1 MEKNP
6 EGLTKQLVYANIT
19 NVMNQ
24 NDRENSKELI
34 IRAGKQEFLKYGY
47 KGASLR
53 NICKQAGVTTGAFYF
68 QFENKE
74 QLLDEILRPVI
85 TYFSAMVQKSTM
97 EEFEGESS
105 SADGDEQMLE
115 MLWNYKE
122 ECQILLEG
130 TAGTAYEKV
139 FEELQEGLRQGQGFL
154 LFFGK
159 YGISDVDE
167 KLLDVIV
174 RMRVESYLTIIRKEY
189 TLEETKKLARQ
200 IGIYCDAGFEALVRQ
215 LKTEHSGN

>member
-115 MLWNYKE
+115 MFWNYKE

-130 TAGTAYEKV
+130 TAGTAYEKF
-139 FEELQEGLRQGQGFL
+139 FEELQEGLRQGFL

>member
-1 MEKNP
+1 
-6 EGLTKQLVYANIT
+6 
-19 NVMNQ
+19 MNQ

-115 MLWNYKE
+115 ILWNYKE

-139 FEELQEGLRQGQGFL
+139 FEELQEGLRQGFL

>member
-1 MEKNP
+1 M
-6 EGLTKQLVYANIT
+6 TKQLVYANIT

-139 FEELQEGLRQGQGFL
+139 FEELQEGLRQGFR

-174 RMRVESYLTIIRKEY
+174 RMRVESYLTIIRNEY
-189 TLEETKKLARQ
+189 TREETKTLARQ
-200 IGIYCDAGFEALVRQ
+200 IGVYCDAGFEALVRQ
-215 LKTEHSGN
+215 LKTKHSGN

>member
-1 MEKNP
+1 M
-6 EGLTKQLVYANIT
+6 TKQLAYANIT

-139 FEELQEGLRQGQGFL
+139 FEELQEGLRQGFL

>member
-6 EGLTKQLVYANIT
+6 EGLTRQLVYANIT

-85 TYFSAMVQKSTM
+85 TYFSAMIQKSTM

-139 FEELQEGLRQGQGFL
+139 FEELQEGLRQGFL

>member
-1 MEKNP
+1 
-6 EGLTKQLVYANIT
+6 
-19 NVMNQ
+19 MNQ
-24 NDRENSKELI
+24 NDRGNSKELI

-139 FEELQEGLRQGQGFL
+139 FEELQEGLRQGFL

>member
-1 MEKNP
+1 
-6 EGLTKQLVYANIT
+6 
-19 NVMNQ
+19 MNQ

-105 SADGDEQMLE
+105 SADGDEQMLG

-139 FEELQEGLRQGQGFL
+139 FEELQEGLRQGFL

>member
-1 MEKNP
+1 M
-6 EGLTKQLVYANIT
+6 TKQLVNANIT

-139 FEELQEGLRQGQGFL
+139 FEELQEGLRQGFL

-167 KLLDVIV
+167 KLLDAIV

>member
-6 EGLTKQLVYANIT
+6 DGLTKQLVNANIT

-85 TYFSAMVQKSTM
+85 TYFSAMIQKSTM

-139 FEELQEGLRQGQGFL
+139 FEELQEGLRQGFL

-215 LKTEHSGN
+215 LKTEYSGN

>member
-1 MEKNP
+1 
-6 EGLTKQLVYANIT
+6 
-19 NVMNQ
+19 MNQ

-139 FEELQEGLRQGQGFL
+139 FEELQEGLRQGFL

-167 KLLDVIV
+167 KLLDVII

>member
-1 MEKNP
+1 
-6 EGLTKQLVYANIT
+6 
-19 NVMNQ
+19 MNQ

-97 EEFEGESS
+97 DEFEGESS

-139 FEELQEGLRQGQGFL
+139 FEE
-154 LFFGK
+154 
-159 YGISDVDE
+159 
-167 KLLDVIV
+167 LLDVIV

-215 LKTEHSGN
+215 LKTKHSGN

>member
-1 MEKNP
+1 
-6 EGLTKQLVYANIT
+6 
-19 NVMNQ
+19 MNQ

-139 FEELQEGLRQGQGFL
+139 FEELQEGLRQGFL

-215 LKTEHSGN
+215 LKTGHSGN

>member
-1 MEKNP
+1 M
-6 EGLTKQLVYANIT
+6 TKQLVYANIT

-115 MLWNYKE
+115 ILWNYKE

-139 FEELQEGLRQGQGFL
+139 FEELQEGLRQGFL

>member
-1 MEKNP
+1 M
-6 EGLTKQLVYANIT
+6 TKQLVYANIT

-97 EEFEGESS
+97 DEFEGESS

-139 FEELQEGLRQGQGFL
+139 FEELQEGLRQGFL

>member
-130 TAGTAYEKV
+130 TAGTAYKKV
-139 FEELQEGLRQGQGFL
+139 FEELQEGLRQGFL

>member
-1 MEKNP
+1 
-6 EGLTKQLVYANIT
+6 
-19 NVMNQ
+19 MNQ

-34 IRAGKQEFLKYGY
+34 IRAGKKEFLKYGY

-139 FEELQEGLRQGQGFL
+139 FEELQEGLRQGFL

>member
-1 MEKNP
+1 
-6 EGLTKQLVYANIT
+6 
-19 NVMNQ
+19 MNQ

-74 QLLDEILRPVI
+74 QFLDEILRPVI

-139 FEELQEGLRQGQGFL
+139 FEELQEGLRQGFL

>member
-1 MEKNP
+1 M
-6 EGLTKQLVYANIT
+6 TKQLVYANIT

-105 SADGDEQMLE
+105 SADGDERMLE

-139 FEELQEGLRQGQGFL
+139 FEELQEGLRQGFL

>member
-1 MEKNP
+1 
-6 EGLTKQLVYANIT
+6 
-19 NVMNQ
+19 MNQ

-85 TYFSAMVQKSTM
+85 IYFSAMVQKSTM

-139 FEELQEGLRQGQGFL
+139 FEELQEGLRQGFL

-159 YGISDVDE
+159 YGIPDVDE

>member
-1 MEKNP
+1 M
-6 EGLTKQLVYANIT
+6 TKQLVYANIT

-34 IRAGKQEFLKYGY
+34 IREGKQEFLKYGY

-122 ECQILLEG
+122 ECQIFLEG

-139 FEELQEGLRQGQGFL
+139 FEELQEGLRQGFL

>member
-1 MEKNP
+1 M
-6 EGLTKQLVYANIT
+6 TKQLVYANIT

-85 TYFSAMVQKSTM
+85 TYFSAMIQKSTM

-139 FEELQEGLRQGQGFL
+139 FEELQEGLRQGFL

-200 IGIYCDAGFEALVRQ
+200 IGIYCDDGFEALVRQ

>member
-1 MEKNP
+1 
-6 EGLTKQLVYANIT
+6 
-19 NVMNQ
+19 MNQ

-34 IRAGKQEFLKYGY
+34 IREGKQEFLKYGY

-139 FEELQEGLRQGQGFL
+139 FEELQEGLRQGIL

>member
-6 EGLTKQLVYANIT
+6 EGLTKQLVNANIT

-139 FEELQEGLRQGQGFL
+139 FEELQEGLRQGFL

-200 IGIYCDAGFEALVRQ
+200 IGIYLS
-215 LKTEHSGN
+215 LIHI

>member
-115 MLWNYKE
+115 MFWNYKE

-139 FEELQEGLRQGQGFL
+139 FEELQEGLRQGFL

>member
-1 MEKNP
+1 
-6 EGLTKQLVYANIT
+6 
-19 NVMNQ
+19 MNQ

-97 EEFEGESS
+97 EEFEGQSS

-139 FEELQEGLRQGQGFL
+139 FEELQEGLRQGFL

>member
-1 MEKNP
+1 
-6 EGLTKQLVYANIT
+6 
-19 NVMNQ
+19 MNQ

-139 FEELQEGLRQGQGFL
+139 FEELQEGLRQGFR

-200 IGIYCDAGFEALVRQ
+200 IGVYCDAGFEALVRQ

>member
-1 MEKNP
+1 
-6 EGLTKQLVYANIT
+6 
-19 NVMNQ
+19 MNQ

-139 FEELQEGLRQGQGFL
+139 FEELQEGLRQGFL

-200 IGIYCDAGFEALVRQ
+200 IGIYCDAGFKALVRQ
-215 LKTEHSGN
+215 LKT

>member
-1 MEKNP
+1 
-6 EGLTKQLVYANIT
+6 
-19 NVMNQ
+19 MNQ

-74 QLLDEILRPVI
+74 QLLDEILRQVI

-115 MLWNYKE
+115 MLLNYKE

-139 FEELQEGLRQGQGFL
+139 FEEHQEGMRQGFL

>member
-19 NVMNQ
+19 KVMNQ

-139 FEELQEGLRQGQGFL
+139 FEEFQEGLRQGFL

>member
-1 MEKNP
+1 M
-6 EGLTKQLVYANIT
+6 TKQLVYANIT

-139 FEELQEGLRQGQGFL
+139 FEELQEGLRQGFL

-200 IGIYCDAGFEALVRQ
+200 IGVYCDAGFEALVRQ
-215 LKTEHSGN
+215 LKIEHSGN

>member
-1 MEKNP
+1 
-6 EGLTKQLVYANIT
+6 
-19 NVMNQ
+19 MNQ

-139 FEELQEGLRQGQGFL
+139 FEELQEGLRQGFL

-215 LKTEHSGN
+215 LKTEHSGT

>member
-1 MEKNP
+1 M
-6 EGLTKQLVYANIT
+6 TKQLVYANIT

-34 IRAGKQEFLKYGY
+34 IREGKQEFLKYGY

-139 FEELQEGLRQGQGFL
+139 FEELQEGLRQGFL

>member
-24 NDRENSKELI
+24 NDRENSKKLI

-139 FEELQEGLRQGQGFL
+139 FEELQEGLRQGFL

>member
-1 MEKNP
+1 M
-6 EGLTKQLVYANIT
+6 TKQLVCANIT

-139 FEELQEGLRQGQGFL
+139 FEELQEGLRQGFL

>member
-1 MEKNP
+1 M
-6 EGLTKQLVYANIT
+6 TKQLVYANIT

-34 IRAGKQEFLKYGY
+34 IREGKQEFLKYGY

-97 EEFEGESS
+97 DEFEGESS

-139 FEELQEGLRQGQGFL
+139 FEELQEGLRQGFL

>member
-1 MEKNP
+1 
-6 EGLTKQLVYANIT
+6 
-19 NVMNQ
+19 MNQ

-139 FEELQEGLRQGQGFL
+139 FEEIQEGLRQGFL

-189 TLEETKKLARQ
+189 TLEETKKLARR
-200 IGIYCDAGFEALVRQ
+200 IGVYCDAGFEALVRQ

>member
-139 FEELQEGLRQGQGFL
+139 FEELQEGLGQGFL

-215 LKTEHSGN
+215 MKTEHSGN

>member
-139 FEELQEGLRQGQGFL
+139 FEELQEGLRQGFL

-189 TLEETKKLARQ
+189 TLEETKKLARR
-200 IGIYCDAGFEALVRQ
+200 IGVYCDAGFEALVRQ

>member
-1 MEKNP
+1 MEKNLD
-6 EGLTKQLVYANIT
+6 GLTKQLVYANIT

-139 FEELQEGLRQGQGFL
+139 FEELQEGLRQGFL